1 MSDKVPAELRN
12 RLGIAIGATTYHAY
26 RQLLASA
33 RWRKLAAAGARP
45 QRLLWASTGT
55 KDPEAPDTLYIEA
68 LAAPDTI
75 DTIPEKTLR
84 AFADHGELKGGMAED
99 SGDAEA
105 VLARFKQ
112 AGIDIDA
119 LAKEL
124 QRDGAQAFVKSWK
137 ALLLRIAD
145 KSQALADA
153 S

>member
-12 RLGIAIGATTYHAY
+12 RLGIAIGARAYRAY
-26 RQLLASA
+26 RQLLASP

-55 KDPEAPDTLYIEA
+55 NDPKAPDTLYIEA

-84 AFADHGELKGGMAED
+84 AFAEHGELKGVMAED
-99 SGDAEA
+99 GGDAEA
-105 VLARFKQ
+105 VLARFTQ
-112 AGIDIDA
+112 AGIDVDA
-119 LAKEL
+119 LAEEL

-137 ALLLRIAD
+137 ELLQGIAD
-145 KSQALADA
+145 KSEALAAA